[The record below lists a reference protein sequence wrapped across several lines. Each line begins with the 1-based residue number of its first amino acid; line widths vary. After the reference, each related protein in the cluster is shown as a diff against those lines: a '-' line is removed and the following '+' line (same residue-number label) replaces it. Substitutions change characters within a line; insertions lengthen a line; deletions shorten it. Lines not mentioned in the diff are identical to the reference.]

1 MFERPARRRL
11 PLLSAALLLSAL
23 PATARAQD
31 WRSVTVGRS
40 VDEETSMRVDVEYG
54 IGSLDI
60 SKSAPGSL
68 YRATLRY
75 DAEKFEPVTDFRNN
89 RLRLGI
95 EGGTVRGHK
104 AQGGSLRVALGP
116 DVPLDLNLKFGA
128 SEAKIELGGLRVR
141 RLEVGTGASV
151 TQLNFATPNPET
163 LDHMS
168 FEVGAARFTATGLGN
183 SNAQRLE
190 VAGGVGEI
198 ELGFDGEWSQN
209 MRASVGM
216 GLGKL
221 TLRLPRSL
229 GVSIRKEG
237 ILSPLDSQGLIKRGD
252 VYYSPNWEKAEHQL
266 TLEVESALNSIHVV
280 WLDASTN

>member
-1 MFERPARRRL
+1 MSEQAVRL
-11 PLLSAALLLSAL
+11 RALLVCGTLLLAAF
-23 PATARAQD
+23 PFTAHAQD
-31 WRSVTVGRS
+31 WRTVTVGRS
-40 VDEETSMRVDVEYG
+40 VNEETSLRVDVEYG
-54 IGSLDI
+54 VGSLDI
-60 SKSAPGSL
+60 SRAAAGSL

-75 DAEKFEPVTDFRNN
+75 DAEQFKPVTDFRNS

-104 AQGGSLRVALGP
+104 SQGGSLRVALGP
-116 DVPLDLNLKFGA
+116 DVPLDLNLTFGA
-128 SEAKIELGGLRVR
+128 AEANIELGGLRVR
-141 RLEVGTGASV
+141 RLEVATGASV
-151 TQLNFATPNPET
+151 TELNFATPNAET

-168 FEVGAARFTATGLGN
+168 FEVGAARFAATGLGN

-198 ELGFDGEWSQN
+198 ELGFDGKWARD
-209 MRASVGM
+209 MRASIGM

-237 ILSPLDSQGLIKRGD
+237 ILSSLDSQELTKRGD
-252 VYYSPNWEKAEHQL
+252 VYYSANWEKAEHRL
-266 TLEVESALNSIHVV
+266 TLEVESALNSIQVV
-280 WLDASTN
+280 WMDASTN